1 MMTIKIPDGDAF
13 SLDQLR
19 IFIAAADHGSFSAA
33 ARALG
38 KAQSLVSHSIQRM
51 EEQLGVTLFDR
62 SAYRPAITS
71 AGSALLTRAR
81 RICDEVNVFQA
92 LSRDLASGAE
102 AEVRLAVDTLF
113 PMCDLYRAL
122 RAFSTA
128 WPAVSPSVLMHN
140 AGEAAEKVLDRQASI
155 GLLDGT
161 SEVHPELEA
170 VTVATVP
177 IITVASAH
185 HPLAAIAKTVAAED
199 LKDHVQI
206 ALLDPAARSRTDMSF
221 HSPNVWHID
230 DLGAAYGMLLAGLGW
245 GGMPQHMV
253 INDLAAERLVELASA
268 TWKSDQTLRI
278 TVAKRKGAV
287 LRPAADW
294 LWRRLAGIDSGHPG
308 PRAPLSQGME
318 RAR

>member
-1 MMTIKIPDGDAF
+1 MTIKIPDGDAF

-38 KAQSLVSHSIQRM
+38 KAQSLVSHSVQRM

-62 SAYRPAITS
+62 SAYRPAITV
-71 AGSALLTRAR
+71 AGSALLARAR

-122 RAFSTA
+122 GAFRAA
-128 WPAVSPSVLMHN
+128 WPAVSPRVLMHN
-140 AGEAAEKVLDRQASI
+140 ASAAAEKVVERQATI

-161 SEVHPELEA
+161 SEVYPELEV
-170 VTVATVP
+170 VTVATIP
-177 IITVASAH
+177 IITVASTH

-206 ALLDPAARSRTDMSF
+206 ALIDPEARSSVDTSY
-221 HSPNVWHID
+221 HSPNVWHIN

-253 INDLAAERLVELASA
+253 INDLSSERLVELASE
-268 TWKSDQTLRI
+268 TWKSDQALRI
-278 TVAKRKGAV
+278 MVAKRKDTV

-294 LWRRLAGIDSGHPG
+294 LWRRLAGTAPDRPD
-308 PRAPLSQGME
+308 PQAPLSPCME
-318 RAR
+318 RVR